1 MGSVSTLFSIL
12 LAFTI
17 DYTMFRFVDAMIG
30 KLERSV
36 SRETGRDVV

>member
-1 MGSVSTLFSIL
+1 MGSVLALFLIL
-12 LAFTI
+12 SAFTI
-17 DYTMFRFVDAMIG
+17 GYTMFRFVDAIIG